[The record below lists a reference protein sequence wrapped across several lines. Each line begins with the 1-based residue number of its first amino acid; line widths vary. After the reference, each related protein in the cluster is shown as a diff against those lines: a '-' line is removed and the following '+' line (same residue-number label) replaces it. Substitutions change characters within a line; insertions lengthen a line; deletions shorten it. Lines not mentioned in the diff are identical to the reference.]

1 MPRTTKRCTLFG
13 AGVTMALG
21 LVAVVASAQNPP
33 APPPTPA
40 PAQQPTEPPAKTGS
54 DKKSPPADAGQ
65 RSIEEI
71 RRGLERDD
79 PTTSKERAAPPTQTT
94 PIEFDPLAPPRG
106 RLVPEGSY
114 LMSRSGRFT
123 RRESLGVVHFLPDP
137 DAARPSQQNQAMM
150 LLPCRVTERIESN
163 LHEATT
169 SGQVEVSGRV
179 YAYEGRNYFMPT
191 TNPFRTGT
199 TVSTNRSGLVREG
212 AFIVS
217 RLGRISRSDTG
228 GEWMITFD
236 SDKNGQMDPPMVLLP
251 CRLLERL
258 VRVAQSEGD
267 AARVI
272 ISGQVYAFHDV
283 NYLLPMV
290 MLRPLASDNLTP

>member
-1 MPRTTKRCTLFG
+1 MSRATKRCTLFT
-13 AGVTMALG
+13 AGVTLG
-21 LVAVVASAQNPP
+21 MGLWAPLTSAQDQP
-33 APPPTPA
+33 APLPTPA
-40 PAQQPTEPPAKTGS
+40 PVQPPTPPPAKTEK
-54 DKKSPPADAGQ
+54 DKANPPPEADH
-65 RSIEEI
+65 RTIEEI

-79 PTTSKERAAPPTQTT
+79 PTTSKERATPPVQAVSV
-94 PIEFDPLAPPRG
+94 EFDPLAPPRG

-114 LMSRSGRFT
+114 LMSRAGRFT
-123 RRESLGVVHFLPDP
+123 RTESLGVLHFLPDP
-137 DAARPSQQNQAMM
+137 DPSRPGQQNQAML

-169 SGQVEVSGRV
+169 SGPIEVSGRV
-179 YAYEGRNYFMPT
+179 YVYDGRNYLMPT

-199 TVSTNRSGLVREG
+199 TVSTNLTGLVREG

-217 RLGRISRSDTG
+217 RLGRISRSGTG

-258 VRVAQSEGD
+258 VRVAQSDGD

-272 ISGQVYAFHDV
+272 ISGQVYAFQEV
-283 NYLLPMV
+283 NYLLPTV
-290 MLRPLASDNLTP
+290 MLRPRANENLSP